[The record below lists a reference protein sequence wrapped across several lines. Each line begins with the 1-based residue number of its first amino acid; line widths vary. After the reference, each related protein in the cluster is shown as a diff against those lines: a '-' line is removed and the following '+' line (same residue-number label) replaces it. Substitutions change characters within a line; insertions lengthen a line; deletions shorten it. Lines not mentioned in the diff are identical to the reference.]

1 MNSPKPSTAP
11 ASLPGSVI
19 HGGRMSAEILSTFL
33 RAAVLSGHIDGVP
46 FPTNGNDGAEV
57 VDERKMS

>member
-1 MNSPKPSTAP
+1 
-11 ASLPGSVI
+11 
-19 HGGRMSAEILSTFL
+19 MSAEILSTFL
-33 RAAVLSGHIDGVP
+33 RAAVLSGHVDGVP